1 MAFSLSSL
9 PHGLQSSRLL
19 KRTFVA
25 MLARSAPHPEADGA
39 GGGAPCKPW
48 GYAGAP
54 TQPRPDARHVR
65 DLMEQ
70 MLHAL
75 QPDGSD
81 KLVKVVKTAGGGW
94 RVLATS
100 PSADALAAAASIE
113 AALDFSRLAPPP
125 HSSAA
130 SGEEELD
137 WGAWGWRWRGGWEE
151 EMEGDDGEQADTC
164 RGWLGG
170 MEAWHCGVRLRDLS
184 GDLTQDFVPL
194 NNGPGTLTL
203 AAGGAAAAT
212 GASALEGSALEAE
225 LANVTKTCNGEVV
238 WQSAGAGV
246 ALVTLIKCWLAACAD
261 VIR

>member
-1 MAFSLSSL
+1 MPCGMAGGEGVAFSLSSL

-25 MLARSAPHPEADGA
+25 MLARSAPHPEADGGVGSDGA
-39 GGGAPCKPW
+39 GGGAACTPW
-48 GYAGAP
+48 GHAGAP

-75 QPDGSD
+75 QQKDGSD

-151 EMEGDDGEQADTC
+151 EREGGDGEQADTC
-164 RGWLGG
+164 GGGLGG
-170 MEAWHCGVRLRDLS
+170 M
-184 GDLTQDFVPL
+184 
-194 NNGPGTLTL
+194 
-203 AAGGAAAAT
+203 
-212 GASALEGSALEAE
+212 
-225 LANVTKTCNGEVV
+225 
-238 WQSAGAGV
+238 
-246 ALVTLIKCWLAACAD
+246 
-261 VIR
+261 

>member
-25 MLARSAPHPEADGA
+25 MLARSAPHPEADGGVGADGA
-39 GGGAPCKPW
+39 GGGAACTPW
-48 GYAGAP
+48 GHAGAP

-75 QPDGSD
+75 QQDGSD

-137 WGAWGWRWRGGWEE
+137 WGAWGWRWRGG
-151 EMEGDDGEQADTC
+151 C
-164 RGWLGG
+164 
-170 MEAWHCGVRLRDLS
+170 VRLRYLS

-194 NNGPGTLTL
+194 NNGPGALKL

-212 GASALEGSALEAE
+212 GASALEGRALEAE
-225 LANVTKTCNGEVV
+225 CASVSKTCNGEVV

-246 ALVTLIKCWLAACAD
+246 ALVTLIKCWVAACAD